1 MAGRVTGTVA
11 VLVTLVAGACTAG
24 EPVAGD
30 ATGATS
36 PTTATTGTTSPTTKS
51 EPTATTAESTT
62 TTPERAGAGP
72 SSCKRVTTWD
82 FRPDR
87 EPGSSSDRLFQA
99 RIGQHKCFDRVV
111 FDIDGTDKPG
121 ALVRYVDVVRADGSG
136 EPYPVA
142 GDAALE
148 VIVRAS
154 ISGYPESTGTFGR
167 PGNRLYTAED
177 LRDWR
182 TLREVRFAGFFEG
195 QSTIALGVREN
206 LPFRAFTLVDADAGI
221 SKLVVDIAH
230 K

>member
-1 MAGRVTGTVA
+1 MRTTTRIAG
-11 VLVTLVAGACTAG
+11 TLVMLVALVAAGCTDG
-24 EPVAGD
+24 QPVAGD
-30 ATGATS
+30 ATG
-36 PTTATTGTTSPTTKS
+36 TTSPTTTAITDATATS
-51 EPTATTAESTT
+51 EPETTRTDEPATT
-62 TTPERAGAGP
+62 TTERTGP
-72 SSCKRVTTWD
+72 SCRRVSTWD

-87 EPGSSSDRLFQA
+87 EPGSSRDRLFQA

-111 FDIDGTDKPG
+111 FDIDGTNKPG

-167 PGNRLYTAED
+167 PGNRLYTADE

-230 K
+230 SS

>member
-1 MAGRVTGTVA
+1 MRMAGRVTGTVA
-11 VLVTLVAGACTAG
+11 VLVVLVAGACTEG
-24 EPVAGD
+24 ERVAGD
-30 ATGATS
+30 ATGTTS
-36 PTTATTGTTSPTTKS
+36 PATTGTTSPTTEP
-51 EPTATTAESTT
+51 EPTTTT
-62 TTPERAGAGP
+62 TTPKPVETGR
-72 SSCKRVTTWD
+72 SCERVTTWD

-87 EPGSSSDRLFQA
+87 EPGSSSDRLFQV
-99 RIGQHKCFDRVV
+99 RLGQHKCFDRVV
-111 FDIDGTDKPG
+111 FDIDGTEKPG
-121 ALVRYVDVVRADGSG
+121 ALVRYVDIVRADGSG

-182 TLREVRFAGFFEG
+182 TVREVRFAGFFEG

-206 LPFRAFTLVDADAGI
+206 LPFRAFTLVDADAGV

-230 K
+230 T